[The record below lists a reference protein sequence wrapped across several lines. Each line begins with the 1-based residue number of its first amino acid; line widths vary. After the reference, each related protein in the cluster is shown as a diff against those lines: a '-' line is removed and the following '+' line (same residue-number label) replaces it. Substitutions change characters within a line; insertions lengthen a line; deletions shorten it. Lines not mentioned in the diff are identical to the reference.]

1 MPAKAFTS
9 TKAYNLYPSNK
20 AIAIKAKTK
29 SLLTK
34 SHNFKVLNF
43 S

>member
-1 MPAKAFTS
+1 MPAKHLPVP
-9 TKAYNLYPSNK
+9 KHIIYISNK